1 MTTEEEDNVDINLE
15 NGTKTCE
22 QDFQMIVIVVGNIGR
37 AVCIF
42 NIYR

>member
-22 QDFQMIVIVVGNIGR
+22 QDLQKIVRVVGNNGN